1 MTGEEEY
8 RRVVEELLDTDPDV
22 SQTQMMGM
30 PSLKARGKLFAGFSA
45 NALVVK
51 VGKDRVGELVGSG
64 RGEPFDPS
72 GRDRPMRDWVV
83 LSLPADDWSEL
94 AEEARRAAG

>member
-8 RRVVEELLDTDPDV
+8 RRVVEELLDIDPDV

-30 PSLKARGKLFAGFSA
+30 PSLKAGGKLFAGFSE

-51 VGKDRVGELVGSG
+51 VGKDRVAELIGSG

-72 GRDRPMRDWVV
+72 GRDRPMRDWIV
-83 LSLPADDWSEL
+83 LSLPADDWSKL
-94 AEEARRAAG
+94 AQEARRAVG